1 MALTYS
7 NVGKSHA
14 QSWLLHRITGT
25 FLVFLLLTHFW
36 IQHFDSTTQSV
47 VEQVVVKTESPR
59 GQADAIDAEGD
70 EAAAMPTYS
79 ENATNAVNQRRT
91 VDPRFGPVGS
101 PVTPY
106 DVTML
111 RLADPVYAVL
121 WKTFNLFFLVFAL
134 HHGFYGLNNILTD
147 YVRRPMLRVVLSRLS
162 WGLALVLLII
172 GVYSVVTAGVNMQPP
187 SGGSPSVQAS
197 AAVPAP

>member
-7 NVGKSHA
+7 TNPKSQA
-14 QSWLLHRITGT
+14 NGWLLHRITGT

-47 VEQVVVKTESPR
+47 VEQVVVKGDNPQ
-59 GQADAIDAEGD
+59 GQADALDAEGD
-70 EAAAMPTYS
+70 EAAPMPTYS

-91 VDPRFGPVGS
+91 VDARFGPVGS

-106 DVTML
+106 EVTML

-121 WKTFNLFFLVFAL
+121 WKTFNLFFLLFAL

-147 YVRRPMLRVVLSRLS
+147 YVRRPMLRAVLGKLT
-162 WGLALVLLII
+162 WALAGVLFLI
-172 GVYSVVTAGVNMQPP
+172 GAYSVIMAGVNMQPP
-187 SGGSPSVQAS
+187 SGGAPSVQQTAP
-197 AAVPAP
+197 VPTP